1 MGEKLLA
8 PPCQGILIT
17 LPQCQFSDDRALSW
31 FYCQKSCLKV
41 PLLSFVGFPVLLVLH
56 DYFHTCE
63 MSGKL
68 EPSAVQGELFATV
81 ENGADEMPETPCLYS
96 SFPPHLHYYVTHCH
110 CGKGLAW
117 PQRSSSCLSYMQTQ
131 PAASVITSLPESL
144 LLTKMSQL

>member
-1 MGEKLLA
+1 MPRTEWGEKLLA

-17 LPQCQFSDDRALSW
+17 LPQCQYSDDRARSC

-63 MSGKL
+63 MSEKL
-68 EPSAVQGELFATV
+68 EPSAVQVELFATV

-110 CGKGLAW
+110 VAKVWHDLKGRAAVSATCRRSQL
-117 PQRSSSCLSYMQTQ
+117 PQ
-131 PAASVITSLPESL
+131 SL
-144 LLTKMSQL
+144 LPCQSRSC